1 MDLNL
6 SYDMGPVGAL
16 PLRSEDLL
24 VTGSL
29 ARHGGGPEEEE
40 CKPEGGG
47 QPFQSGISPS
57 SFEGG
62 IFQK

>member
-1 MDLNL
+1 MTWA
-6 SYDMGPVGAL
+6 PVGAL

-24 VTGSL
+24 VTGFL
-29 ARHGGGPEEEE
+29 AHHGGGQEEEE

-47 QPFQSGISPS
+47 ELGISPS